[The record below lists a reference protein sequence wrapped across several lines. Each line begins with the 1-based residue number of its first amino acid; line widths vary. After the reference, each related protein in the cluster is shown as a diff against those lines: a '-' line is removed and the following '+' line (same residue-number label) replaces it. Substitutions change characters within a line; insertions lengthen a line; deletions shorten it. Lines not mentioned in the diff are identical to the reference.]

1 MRKVVVIKNET
12 KTEAIQIITKAVNKT
27 QEERYGH
34 NFDELIFDTFF
45 YEISNIDTSRIK
57 TDNFGDGGVDYLFF
71 TDNNRLVLSE
81 EDIES
86 ITNDSEINIHFVQIK
101 ESSRLDS
108 AVPNRLLELVENFFN
123 NTNLEHYNEEI
134 IDNVNLFN
142 GISEKILPKG
152 IFNVYFYY
160 FGKFGKSA
168 LASTEDIYSRFKTLC
183 NRVKEYDFIKNA
195 DFKIYT
201 ISDIYNALSTVRE
214 FEYTFSKIEK
224 YTAEVNDESEK
235 TEALISIIPINQCYN
250 FIIHE
255 NGEINTRLFES
266 NIRDYKGKSSVNK
279 EIISTLEDGNS
290 LQFWWLNN
298 GITIIAEEINESS
311 SAKKIF
317 IKNPQIVNGL
327 QTSYSIYNYFIEN
340 PDKLEKEKRGVFI
353 KMIRIDPEHEGL
365 ELDIT
370 KATNRQNEIRD
381 KDLRANE
388 EVQKNIEL
396 YFKSKGKYYQR
407 KDKYYTNRKYPK
419 KDIVTLFDLA
429 KYVYTIMFKDPVYT
443 RNKTGKL
450 LKDDKYSSIFKI
462 KDPFQD
468 YEIYYHCYMIYDI
481 INSYNKGEIT
491 FIKDPFKKEN
501 FIHHIV
507 YICVSLIL
515 GSEEY
520 DPYEIKTIKE
530 EYITEELTNK
540 AYSILKD
547 CLINN
552 SVPESQ
558 VLKNIKSKNFNTILK
573 NEIKNNFS

>member
-1 MRKVVVIKNET
+1 MKEKQS
-12 KTEAIQIITKAVNKT
+12 KTEAIQIITRVVNKT
-27 QEERYGH
+27 QEEKYGD

-45 YEISNIDTSRIK
+45 YEINNIEISRIK

-71 TDNNRLVLSE
+71 TDNNRLILSE

-86 ITNDSEINIHFVQIK
+86 MDNDSEIDIHFVQIK

-123 NTNLEHYNEEI
+123 NINLEHYNEEI
-134 IDNVNLFN
+134 KDNVKLFN
-142 GISEKILPKG
+142 EISEKILPKG
-152 IFNVYFYY
+152 SFNVYFHY
-160 FGKFGKSA
+160 FGKFSKNALESA
-168 LASTEDIYSRFKTLC
+168 KDIYSRFTTLC
-183 NRVKEYDFIKNA
+183 NRVKEYDFTKKV
-195 DFKIYT
+195 DFEIHT

-224 YTAEVNDESEK
+224 YTAEVNEESEK
-235 TEALISIIPINQCYN
+235 TEALISIIPIKQYYN
-250 FIIHE
+250 FITHR
-255 NGEINTRLFES
+255 NGEINTKLFES

-279 EIISTLEDGNS
+279 EIIGSLEDENS

-311 SAKKIF
+311 SAKKIV

-327 QTSYSIYNYFIEN
+327 QTSYSIYNFFIEN
-340 PDKLEKEKRGVFI
+340 PDKLEKEKRDVFI
-353 KMIRIDPEHEGL
+353 KIIRIDPEHEGI

-370 KATNRQNEIRD
+370 KATNRQNEIRN

-419 KDIVTLFDLA
+419 KDIVTLFDLS
-429 KYVYTIMFKDPVYT
+429 KYVYTIMFKDPAYT
-443 RNKTGKL
+443 RNNPGKL
-450 LKDDKYSSIFKI
+450 LKDDKYNAIFKI
-462 KDPFQD
+462 EDAHQD
-468 YEIYYHCYMIYDI
+468 YEIYYHCYMIYEN
-481 INSYNKGEIT
+481 INSYNKGEVI
-491 FIKDPFKKEN
+491 FIKDSFKKEN

-520 DPYEIKTIKE
+520 DPYKIKTIKE
-530 EYITEELTNK
+530 EDLTENIIEK
-540 AYSILKD
+540 AYLILGETLK
-547 CLINN
+547 NN

-558 VLKNIKSKNFNTILK
+558 ILKDIKSNNFNILLK
-573 NEIKNNFS
+573 NEIRNSCASDKG